1 MDPSPENAQD
11 SPQATER
18 PNLRALAMKFN
29 TATAELIILGLQY
42 LGCDIESIFS
52 VLESY
57 DQGGTVFDVARYIE
71 AQNLIRYHEIML
83 RGVAVRDPQEEPSLL
98 DPIPPD
104 YRRTSFTVR
113 RGTAIAVYYARGL
126 PIKFEADARYIRT
139 LFPREIVSV
148 GTSDGQKIITIVV
161 DGQVRC
167 CSWDEVDFSI
177 HMG

>member
-11 SPQATER
+11 SPQTTDR
-18 PNLRALAMKFN
+18 SDVIALARKFN
-29 TATAELIILGLQY
+29 TYAAQLIMVGLRY
-42 LGCDIESIFS
+42 LDCDIESIFS

-57 DQGGTVFDVARYIE
+57 DQGGTVLDVARYIE
-71 AQNLIRYHEIML
+71 AQNILPYHEIFP
-83 RGVAVRDPQEEPSLL
+83 RGVAVGDPQKEPSLL
-98 DPIPPD
+98 D
-104 YRRTSFTVR
+104 RTPNHQRTYNT
-113 RGTAIAVYYARGL
+113 GTRDTTFVVDYAREL
-126 PIKFEADARYIRT
+126 PVKFVAKSRYIRT